1 MIFLSDYLR
10 IFTRG
15 GNVSNPSHQY
25 INKSTI
31 NLSFHWKLK
40 YMVTNGNWASINTN
54 TNTNLPFSVLAA
66 SLFYCLV
73 EYPIFLMTAV
83 VSILPGSMPGFGL
96 IARKFPDP
104 NSADLSAQILS
115 QHLWWPPGAS
125 QSLTNSI
132 HHPGNPVPS
141 LERVESFSGSLQIKL
156 VGFWKSPFFFKP
168 RYLRC

>member
-1 MIFLSDYLR
+1 
-10 IFTRG
+10 
-15 GNVSNPSHQY
+15 
-25 INKSTI
+25 
-31 NLSFHWKLK
+31 
-40 YMVTNGNWASINTN
+40 MVTNGNWASINTN
-54 TNTNLPFSVLAA
+54 TNTNLPSSVLAA

-125 QSLTNSI
+125 HSLTNSI

-156 VGFWKSPFFFKP
+156 VGFWKSPFFKTAISQVLEDTGRKWNMFWKAH
-168 RYLRC
+168 YEHSQGLQFNIQLIN

>member
-1 MIFLSDYLR
+1 
-10 IFTRG
+10 
-15 GNVSNPSHQY
+15 
-25 INKSTI
+25 
-31 NLSFHWKLK
+31 
-40 YMVTNGNWASINTN
+40 MVTNGNWASINTN

-125 QSLTNSI
+125 HSLTNSI

-156 VGFWKSPFFFKP
+156 VGFWKSPFFLN
-168 RYLRC
+168 RDISGVRGHWAEMEYVLESSLRTQSGLTIQYSIN